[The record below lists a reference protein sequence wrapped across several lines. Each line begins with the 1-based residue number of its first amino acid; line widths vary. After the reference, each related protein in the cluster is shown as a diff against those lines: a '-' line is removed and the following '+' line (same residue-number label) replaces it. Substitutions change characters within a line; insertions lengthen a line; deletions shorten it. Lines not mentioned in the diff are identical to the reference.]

1 LDNRKILLIFVST
14 NNQLKQNK
22 MKKLNLIIAII
33 ALVGQVTG
41 FVGIF
46 IADSNNQ
53 LMLSLWTFLGFG
65 CVGAIAL
72 ITDAKEVKEIPNNIL

>member
-1 LDNRKILLIFVST
+1 
-14 NNQLKQNK
+14 
-22 MKKLNLIIAII
+22 MKKLNLIIALI

-46 IADSNNQ
+46 VADSNDQ

-72 ITDAKEVKEIPNNIL
+72 ITDAKEIKEKPQNVLQLQILFLSLFQQKTKKP

>member
-1 LDNRKILLIFVST
+1 
-14 NNQLKQNK
+14 
-22 MKKLNLIIAII
+22 MKKLNFII
-33 ALVGQVTG
+33 ALVGLVGQLTG

-46 IADSNNQ
+46 VADSNDQ

-72 ITDAKEVKEIPNNIL
+72 ILDAKEIKENVQNVL

>member
-1 LDNRKILLIFVST
+1 
-14 NNQLKQNK
+14 
-22 MKKLNLIIAII
+22 MKRLNFIIALIG
-33 ALVGQVTG
+33 LVGQVTG

-72 ITDAKEVKEIPNNIL
+72 ILDAKELKEIPNNIL

>member
-1 LDNRKILLIFVST
+1 MT
-14 NNQLKQNK
+14 NQLKQNK
-22 MKKLNLIIAII
+22 MKKLNFIIALI

-46 IADSNNQ
+46 VADSNEQ

-72 ITDAKEVKEIPNNIL
+72 ILDAKEIKEKPQNVL

>member
-1 LDNRKILLIFVST
+1 
-14 NNQLKQNK
+14 
-22 MKKLNLIIAII
+22 MKRLNFIIALIG
-33 ALVGQVTG
+33 LVGQVTG

-46 IADSNNQ
+46 IADSNDQ

-72 ITDAKEVKEIPNNIL
+72 ILDAKELKEIPNNIL

>member
-1 LDNRKILLIFVST
+1 
-14 NNQLKQNK
+14 
-22 MKKLNLIIAII
+22 MKKLNFIIALI

-46 IADSNNQ
+46 VADSNDQ

-65 CVGAIAL
+65 TLGAIAL
-72 ITDAKEVKEIPNNIL
+72 ITDAKEIKEKPQNIL

>member
-1 LDNRKILLIFVST
+1 
-14 NNQLKQNK
+14 
-22 MKKLNLIIAII
+22 MKKLNLIIALVG
-33 ALVGQVTG
+33 LVGQLTG

-46 IADSNNQ
+46 VADSNDQ

-72 ITDAKEVKEIPNNIL
+72 ILDAKEVKENSLNVL

>member
-1 LDNRKILLIFVST
+1 
-14 NNQLKQNK
+14 
-22 MKKLNLIIAII
+22 MKKLNLIIALI

-46 IADSNNQ
+46 VADSNDQ

-65 CVGAIAL
+65 CFGAIAL
-72 ITDAKEVKEIPNNIL
+72 ITDAKEIKEKPQNIL

>member
-1 LDNRKILLIFVST
+1 
-14 NNQLKQNK
+14 
-22 MKKLNLIIAII
+22 MKKLNFII
-33 ALVGQVTG
+33 ALVGLVGQLTG

-46 IADSNNQ
+46 VADSNDQ

-72 ITDAKEVKEIPNNIL
+72 ILDAKEIKENVQNIL

>member
-1 LDNRKILLIFVST
+1 
-14 NNQLKQNK
+14 
-22 MKKLNLIIAII
+22 MKRLNFII
-33 ALVGQVTG
+33 ALIGLIGQVTG

-72 ITDAKEVKEIPNNIL
+72 ILDAKELKEIPNNIL